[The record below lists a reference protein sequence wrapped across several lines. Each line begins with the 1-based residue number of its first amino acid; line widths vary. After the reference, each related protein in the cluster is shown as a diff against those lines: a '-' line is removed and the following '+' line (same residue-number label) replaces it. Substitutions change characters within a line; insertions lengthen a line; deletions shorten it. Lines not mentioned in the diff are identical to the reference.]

1 MFLKPR
7 IIMTSTGE
15 VVHVDL
21 PHIKTRDSENE
32 TKNESRTATRVD

>member
-1 MFLKPR
+1 MFLKPYV
-7 IIMTSTGE
+7 ITTSAGE

-32 TKNESRTATRVD
+32 TKNES